1 MFDRAP
7 VGVGLRAVAFLLDL
21 AFVVLIIVTVWGVAG
36 GVNQTAESNTSL
48 TDPNT
53 AASLVIAV
61 ALLVY
66 FGGLESAWH
75 GSTVGKRLVGLR
87 VAMLDGSPL
96 TGRAVFMRTVGR
108 FFDCSLFSPI
118 VAAVFVWA
126 SPHNQRLG
134 DRWGGTIVIRTGRRL
149 F

>member
-7 VGVGLRAVAFLLDL
+7 VGVGPRAAAFLLDL
-21 AFVVLIIVTVWGVAG
+21 AFVVLIILAVWGLAG
-36 GVNQTAESNTSL
+36 GVNQTAENNTSL

-53 AASLVIAV
+53 GASLVIAI

-75 GSTVGKRLVGLR
+75 GSTVGKRLIGLR

-96 TGRAVFMRTVGR
+96 TGRAVLMRTVGR

-134 DRWGGTIVIRTGRRL
+134 DRWGRTIVIRTGRRL

>member
-7 VGVGLRAVAFLLDL
+7 VGVGPRAVAFLLDL
-21 AFVVLIIVTVWGVAG
+21 AFVVLIIVTVWGLAG
-36 GVNQTAESNTSL
+36 GVNQTAENNTSL

-53 AASLVIAV
+53 AASLVIAA

-96 TGRAVFMRTVGR
+96 SGRAVLLRTLGR
-108 FFDCSLFSPI
+108 FIDMLLLTPI
-118 VAAVFVWA
+118 VGAIFVWS
-126 SPHNQRLG
+126 SPTNQRVG
-134 DRWGGTIVIRTGRRL
+134 DRWGGTIVIRTGRRGL
-149 F
+149 

>member
-7 VGVGLRAVAFLLDL
+7 VGVGPRAA
-21 AFVVLIIVTVWGVAG
+21 AFVIDVAVVALIIVVVWTVAG
-36 GVNQTAESNTSL
+36 GVNQGAENNTSF

-53 AASLVIAV
+53 GASLVIAV

-66 FGGLESAWH
+66 FGGLESAW
-75 GSTVGKRLVGLR
+75 GSTVGKRLIGLR

-96 TGRAVFMRTVGR
+96 SGRAVFMRTVGR

-134 DRWGGTIVIRTGRRL
+134 DRWGGTIVIRTGKRG

>member
-7 VGVGLRAVAFLLDL
+7 VGVGPRAAAFLIDVALL
-21 AFVVLIIVTVWGVAG
+21 ALIIVVVWSIAG
-36 GVNQTAESNTSL
+36 GVNQAAEDNTSF

-66 FGGLESAWH
+66 FGGLESAW
-75 GSTVGKRLVGLR
+75 GSTVGKRLIGLR

-96 TGRAVFMRTVGR
+96 TGRAVFWRTVGR

-134 DRWGGTIVIRTGRRL
+134 DRWGGTIVIRTPRRG

>member
-1 MFDRAP
+1 MFARAP
-7 VGVGLRAVAFLLDL
+7 VGVGPRAVAFLIDI
-21 AFVVLIIVTVWGVAG
+21 AFLILVIVLVWGAAG
-36 GVNQTAESNTSL
+36 GVNQAAEDNTKF

-53 AASLVIAV
+53 AATLIITA

-66 FGGLESAWH
+66 FGGLESAW
-75 GSTVGKRLVGLR
+75 GATVGKRLVGLR

-96 TGRAVFMRTVGR
+96 TGRAVLLRTIGR

-118 VAAVFVWA
+118 VAAVFVWS

-134 DRWGGTIVIRTGRRL
+134 DRWGGTIVIRTGRRG